1 MKFRKLL
8 TLYLMAL
15 LVMVTV
21 PLGNALNDIFIF
33 ELRLDYLVHVLVFT
47 PVVVLWRL
55 GFPAFGVEDCGVGVL
70 LAVGLEGVQYGL
82 PYRSWNMNDA
92 VGNAVGVGV
101 GVFGFGYWTVE
112 TVVGSV
118 LRYCAFE
125 KRALKS
131 TITQG

>member
-55 GFPAFGVEDCGVGVL
+55 GFPAFGVEDCGGGGV
-70 LAVGLEGVQYGL
+70 AGC
-82 PYRSWNMNDA
+82 
-92 VGNAVGVGV
+92 GVGRGAV
-101 GVFGFGYWTVE
+101 WV
-112 TVVGSV
+112 
-118 LRYCAFE
+118 
-125 KRALKS
+125 ALS
-131 TITQG
+131 ELEYE

>member
-55 GFPAFGVEDCGVGVL
+55 GFPAFGVEDCGVGCCWL
-70 LAVGLEGVQYGL
+70 WGWKGCSMGCLIGAG
-82 PYRSWNMNDA
+82 
-92 VGNAVGVGV
+92 
-101 GVFGFGYWTVE
+101 
-112 TVVGSV
+112 
-118 LRYCAFE
+118 
-125 KRALKS
+125 
-131 TITQG
+131 I